1 MKNVIKPDLKYTL
14 KQISIAQMDVDD
26 LNFNIL
32 SNHLVPFSMRTFDAS
47 FNNLVTGQGKFGVT
61 DFSFL
66 RFFDSSFQAGYAGI
80 WSVIDPPSW
89 IISNRTANFLS
100 AVEVNKETD
109 PVLGISLDDVFGT
122 PTPQEVIELAPRSKA
137 STLTQDKI
145 TVHDGINTKL
155 KPTDPIVLARKE
167 TSTEADD
174 DDDDDDDDND
184 NDNDDVGGDGAF
196 PLTASDVANLKN
208 LVNGLAGGE
217 DNDALGIRDLE
228 GTGNNRVHLD
238 YGSADQPFIRL
249 TDAHYGAWNET
260 TQNRDINPL
269 FSGLDPRAISDA
281 LGAQEANLS
290 GNAAGVNSLFTAF
303 GQYFDHGLDFLGKG
317 GNGTI
322 QIGTPGS
329 VPNPADLTRGT
340 VDSIDA
346 NGIPQHLN
354 KTSPFADQNQTYGSN
369 ELVGQFLREGD
380 GLGGFTGKL
389 LEGGVDPSNPNFKL
403 LPTLSEL
410 ILHHW
415 NNNTLFTDSS
425 LPGDHRVAFREYFAG
440 LVDSNGVI
448 NQAMLPAM
456 TSNFMGSGFALL
468 LDTNPFINLLDHYV
482 AGDGRANENIA
493 LTAIHNI
500 WERNHNFHVNALLE
514 AGFNGTAEELF
525 QAAKII
531 NEAEYQRVIY
541 TDFADKLL
549 GGMRGE
555 GDHGFAEYNP
565 EVDARV
571 SHEFAVAAYRFG
583 HSLIGQTLTVLDA
596 EGNATQV
603 PLFDAFL
610 NPTNDTS
617 AFNFPKS
624 QLPYS
629 PQPGY
634 EQLGAAGIIAGGV
647 VQPAE
652 EVDVNIVDAVRND
665 LVRMSADVF
674 AFDVAREWD
683 VGLGS
688 MNQIRADLM
697 ASLDPY
703 VKEAVSFA
711 GDLTPYGS
719 WEDFQARNNLSDT
732 VIAQF
737 KKAYPDLV
745 LEDSQIADFLAANPG
760 YKLVNGNTVKGI
772 DRVDLFVGGLAEK
785 HINGGVVGQTFWVI
799 IHEQLD
805 RIQEGDR
812 LYYLDRVEHLDLYE
826 VIEEQGFAGIVA
838 RNTGLTNL
846 PENIFGTSQLDKPP
860 VIAHNNVVLNG
871 GNGIDILNGGLGN
884 DVLNGGGGNDTLNGG
899 AGNDIL
905 NGGLGADV
913 MVGGLGNDIYVVD
926 NNGDVVTEG
935 LNGGTDTVQ
944 TTLHNYTLTNN
955 VENLVF
961 TGTGAFTGRGNAIA
975 NTITGGSG
983 NDFLYGMGGNDTL
996 NGGAGNDVLDG
1007 GEGAD
1012 NLQGGTGNDKMTG
1025 GEGNDRLDGGEGA
1038 DLMVGGLGNDTYIV
1052 DNNGDVVT
1060 EGLNGGIDAVQ
1071 TALHNYTLTNNV
1083 ETLVFT
1089 GTGAFTGRGNAI
1101 ANTITGGSG
1110 NDFLY
1115 GMGGN
1120 DTLYGGAGND
1130 ALDGGDGAD
1139 NLQGGAGNDK
1149 LTGGAGNDR
1158 LEGGQG
1164 DDIMTGG
1171 AGNDTFVFSAGFGRD
1186 RITSGFDSNPSG
1198 GQDYLDVSLFGI
1210 GVANFASSVKIAG
1223 GTGNSTVI
1231 TIGDPVNA
1239 NVITLENVNSK
1250 SVNIDDFILIG

>member
-1 MKNVIKPDLKYTL
+1 MNDVKKPDLKYIL
-14 KQISIAQMDVDD
+14 KQIPATQTDD
-26 LNFNIL
+26 DGGNLNML
-32 SNHLVPFSMRTFDAS
+32 SNRLMPFGIPAFDVS
-47 FNNLVTGQGKFGVT
+47 FSYLVTGQVKFATV
-61 DFSFL
+61 DLSFL
-66 RFFDSSFQAGYAGI
+66 RVFDSSFQGGFAGSK
-80 WSVIDPPSW
+80 SVIDPPSGT
-89 IISNRTANFLS
+89 SNNKTASILP
-100 AVEVNKETD
+100 AADVNN
-109 PVLGISLDDVFGT
+109 V
-122 PTPQEVIELAPRSKA
+122 
-137 STLTQDKI
+137 
-145 TVHDGINTKL
+145 
-155 KPTDPIVLARKE
+155 TDPILLASKKA
-167 TSTEADD
+167 SSDD
-174 DDDDDDDDND
+174 DDKDNDDD
-184 NDNDDVGGDGAF
+184 DDVGGDGAF
-196 PLTASDVANLKN
+196 PLNASDIANLKN
-208 LVNGLAGGE
+208 LVNGLEGGE

-228 GTGNNRVHLD
+228 GTGNNRAHLD

-249 TDAHYGAWNET
+249 TEAHYGAYNEMT
-260 TQNRDINPL
+260 HNRDINPL
-269 FSGLDPRAISDA
+269 FSGLDPRAISNI

-322 QIGTPGS
+322 QIGAPGS
-329 VPNPADLTRGT
+329 FPNPADLTRGT

-380 GLGGFTGKL
+380 GLGGFSGKL
-389 LEGGVDPSNPNFKL
+389 LEGGVDPSNPDFTL
-403 LPTLSEL
+403 LPTLREL

-415 NNNTLFTDSS
+415 NNNTQFTDHS
-425 LPGDHRVAFREYFAG
+425 LPGDHSVTFQEYFAG

-500 WERNHNFHVNALLE
+500 WERNHNFHVNGLLD
-514 AGFNGTAEELF
+514 AGFEGTAEELF

-549 GGMRGE
+549 GGMRGT
-555 GDHGFAEYNP
+555 GDHGFAGYNP

-571 SHEFAVAAYRFG
+571 SHEFATAAYRFG

-596 EGNATQV
+596 QGNATQV

-617 AFNFPKS
+617 AFTFPKA

-647 VQPAE
+647 VQQAE

-697 ASLDPY
+697 ASQDPY

-711 GDLTPYGS
+711 GSLTPYSS

-732 VIAQF
+732 IIGQF
-737 KKAYPDLV
+737 RQAYPDLV
-745 LEDSQIADFLAANPG
+745 LEETQIAGFLAANPG
-760 YKLVNGNTVKGI
+760 YKFVNGNTVKGI

-785 HINGGVVGQTFWVI
+785 HINGGVVGQTFWAI

-826 VIEEQGFAGIVA
+826 AIEEQGFAGIVA

-846 PENIFGTSQLDKPP
+846 PENIFGTSQLDNPP
-860 VIAHNNVVLNG
+860 VVVGHNLVLNG
-871 GNGIDILNGGLGN
+871 GNGIDVLNGGLGD

-905 NGGLGADV
+905 NGGAGADV
-913 MVGGLGNDIYVVD
+913 M
-926 NNGDVVTEG
+926 
-935 LNGGTDTVQ
+935 
-944 TTLHNYTLTNN
+944 
-955 VENLVF
+955 
-961 TGTGAFTGRGNAIA
+961 
-975 NTITGGSG
+975 
-983 NDFLYGMGGNDTL
+983 
-996 NGGAGNDVLDG
+996 
-1007 GEGAD
+1007 
-1012 NLQGGTGNDKMTG
+1012 K
-1025 GEGNDRLDGGEGA
+1025 
-1038 DLMVGGLGNDTYIV
+1038 GGLGNDTYIV
-1052 DNNGDVVT
+1052 DKNGDIVT
-1060 EGLNGGIDAVQ
+1060 EDRNSGTDVVQ
-1071 TALHNYTLTNNV
+1071 TTLQNYTLTNNV
-1083 ETLVFT
+1083 ETLVFS
-1089 GTGAFTGRGNAI
+1089 GTGAFTGRGNAL
-1101 ANTITGGSG
+1101 ANTLTGGSG
-1110 NDFLY
+1110 NDVLY
-1115 GMGGN
+1115 GMDGN
-1120 DTLYGGAGND
+1120 DTLNGGAGND
-1130 ALDGGDGAD
+1130 TLEGGDGAD
-1139 NLQGGAGNDK
+1139 ILKGGAGNDN

-1164 DDIMTGG
+1164 ADIMTGG
-1171 AGNDTFVFSAGFGRD
+1171 AGDDTFVFSKGFGRD

-1198 GQDYLDVSLFGI
+1198 GQDHLDLSLLGI
-1210 GVANFASSVKIAG
+1210 GVVNFASSVTIAG
-1223 GTGNSTVI
+1223 GAGNSTVI
-1231 TIGDPVNA
+1231 TLGNPIDG
-1239 NVITLENVNSK
+1239 NVITLENVNVK
-1250 SVNIDDFILIG
+1250 SVDVNDFILIG

>member
-1 MKNVIKPDLKYTL
+1 MKK
-14 KQISIAQMDVDD
+14 A
-26 LNFNIL
+26 
-32 SNHLVPFSMRTFDAS
+32 A
-47 FNNLVTGQGKFGVT
+47 
-61 DFSFL
+61 
-66 RFFDSSFQAGYAGI
+66 
-80 WSVIDPPSW
+80 
-89 IISNRTANFLS
+89 
-100 AVEVNKETD
+100 D
-109 PVLGISLDDVFGT
+109 PVI
-122 PTPQEVIELAPRSKA
+122 LASQK
-137 STLTQDKI
+137 S
-145 TVHDGINTKL
+145 
-155 KPTDPIVLARKE
+155 
-167 TSTEADD
+167 SADD
-174 DDDDDDDDND
+174 DDAGGGGE
-184 NDNDDVGGDGAF
+184 DDVAGDGAF
-196 PLTASDVANLKN
+196 PLTASDVASLKE
-208 LVNGLAGGE
+208 LVNGREGGE

-228 GTGNNRVHLD
+228 GTGNNRTHLD

-249 TDAHYGAWNET
+249 TDAHYGAYNET
-260 TQNRDINPL
+260 THNRDINPL
-269 FSGLDPRAISDA
+269 FAGLDPRAISDA
-281 LGAQEANLS
+281 LGTQEAELS
-290 GNAAGVNSLFTAF
+290 GNAANVNSLFTAF
-303 GQYFDHGLDFLGKG
+303 GQYFDHGLDFLAKG

-322 QIGTPGS
+322 QIGAPGS

-389 LEGGVDPSNPNFKL
+389 LEGGLDPSNPNFKL
-403 LPTLSEL
+403 LPTLREL

-415 NNNTLFTDSS
+415 NNNTLFSDIS
-425 LPGDHRVAFREYFAG
+425 LPGDHNATFREYYAG
-440 LVDSNGVI
+440 LVDSNGAI
-448 NQAMLPAM
+448 NQSMLPAM
-456 TSNFMGSGFALL
+456 TANFMGSGFALL

-493 LTAIHNI
+493 LTAVHNI
-500 WERNHNFHVNALLE
+500 WARNHNFHVNGLLE
-514 AGFNGTAEELF
+514 AGFVGTAEELF

-555 GDHGFAEYNP
+555 GDHGFVEYNP
-565 EVDARV
+565 ETDARV

-596 EGNATQV
+596 QGNATEV

-617 AFNFPKS
+617 AFKFPAS

-629 PQPGY
+629 PKPGY

-647 VQPAE
+647 VQAAE

-688 MNQIRADLM
+688 MNQIRADLL
-697 ASLDPY
+697 ASRDPY

-711 GDLTPYGS
+711 GDLTPYSS

-737 KKAYPDLV
+737 KQAYPDLV
-745 LEDSQIADFLAANPG
+745 LEDSQIAGFLAANPG
-760 YKLVNGNTVKGI
+760 YQFVNGNTVKGI

-812 LYYLDRVEHLDLYE
+812 LYYIDRVEHLDFYDVL
-826 VIEEQGFAGIVA
+826 EEQGFAAIVA

-846 PENIFGTSQLDKPP
+846 PEDIFGTSQLGKPP
-860 VIAHNNVVLNG
+860 VVANNNLVLNG
-871 GNGIDILNGGLGN
+871 GNGNDILNGGIGH

-899 AGNDIL
+899 AGNDSL
-905 NGGLGADV
+905 N
-913 MVGGLGNDIYVVD
+913 
-926 NNGDVVTEG
+926 
-935 LNGGTDTVQ
+935 
-944 TTLHNYTLTNN
+944 
-955 VENLVF
+955 
-961 TGTGAFTGRGNAIA
+961 
-975 NTITGGSG
+975 GGSG
-983 NDFLYGMGGNDTL
+983 NDT
-996 NGGAGNDVLDG
+996 LDG
-1007 GEGAD
+1007 GDGAD
-1012 NLQGGTGNDKMTG
+1012 ILQGGTGNDKLTG
-1025 GEGNDRLDGGEGA
+1025 GAGNDRLEGGAGA
-1038 DLMVGGLGNDTYIV
+1038 DTMAGGIGDDIYLV
-1052 DNNGDVVT
+1052 DNTKDIVKEDLNSGTNDVVQT
-1060 EGLNGGIDAVQ
+1060 TLN
-1071 TALHNYTLTNNV
+1071 NYTLTTSV

-1089 GTGAFTGRGNAI
+1089 GTGAFTGKGNAT
-1101 ANTITGGSG
+1101 ANTIIGGSG
-1110 NDFLY
+1110 NDSLY

-1120 DTLYGGAGND
+1120 DQLNGGAGND

-1164 DDIMTGG
+1164 DDTLNGG

-1198 GQDYLDVSLFGI
+1198 GQDYLDLSALGI
-1210 GVANFASSVKIAG
+1210 SAANFASSVSIAG
-1223 GTGNSTVI
+1223 GAGNSTLI
-1231 TIGDPVNA
+1231 TLGNPANG
-1239 NVITLENVNSK
+1239 NVITLENVKANT
-1250 SVNIDDFILIG
+1250 VDMHDFVLIG

>member
-1 MKNVIKPDLKYTL
+1 MADLLKSDLKYVLLQTSL
-14 KQISIAQMDVDD
+14 AKAYVDGF
-26 LNFNIL
+26 NFNIL
-32 SNHLVPFSMRTFDAS
+32 SHRLAPFGTHTFDGN
-47 FNNLVTGQGKFGVT
+47 FNNLVTGQGKFGAT
-61 DFSFL
+61 DHSYL
-66 RFFDSSFQAGYAGI
+66 RMFDPEFQAGYAGM
-80 WSVIDPPSW
+80 WSYIDPPSR
-89 IISNRTANFLS
+89 IISNQTATVLS
-100 AVEVNKETD
+100 AVEVNKGTD
-109 PVLGISLDDVFGT
+109 PVISTGLDAVSGT
-122 PTPQEVIELAPRSKA
+122 PSLQQGIELASSSRL
-137 STLTQDKI
+137 STLAQD
-145 TVHDGINTKL
+145 TSPVPDSMQTL
-155 KPTDPIVLARKE
+155 RTPTEPIILASKR
-167 TSTEADD
+167 TSADD
-174 DDDDDDDDND
+174 D
-184 NDNDDVGGDGAF
+184 DDVGGDGAF
-196 PLTASDVANLKN
+196 SLTASDVANLKN
-208 LVNGLAGGE
+208 LVNGREGGE

-249 TDAHYGAWNET
+249 TEAHYGAWNET

-269 FSGLDPRAISDA
+269 FSGLDPRAISNI

-322 QIGTPGS
+322 QIGAPGS

-369 ELVGQFLREGD
+369 ELVGLFLREGD
-380 GLGGFTGKL
+380 GHGGFTGML
-389 LEGGVDPSNPNFKL
+389 LAGGVDPSNPNFKL

-415 NNNTLFTDSS
+415 NNNTLFTDNS
-425 LPGDHRVAFREYFAG
+425 LPGDHSVTFREYFAG

-448 NQAMLPAM
+448 NQSMLPAM
-456 TSNFMGSGFALL
+456 TSNFMGSGFPLL

-493 LTAIHNI
+493 LTAVHTI
-500 WERNHNFHVNALLE
+500 WARNHNFHVNGLLE

-555 GDHGFAEYNP
+555 GEHGFVDYNP
-565 EVDARV
+565 EADARV
-571 SHEFAVAAYRFG
+571 SHEFATAAYRFG

-617 AFNFPKS
+617 AFIFPKG

-634 EQLGAAGIIAGGV
+634 EQLGVTGIIAGGV
-647 VQPAE
+647 VQSAE

-665 LVRMSADVF
+665 LIRISADVF
-674 AFDVAREWD
+674 AFDVARVWD

-697 ASLDPY
+697 ASRDPY
-703 VKEAVSFA
+703 VREAVSFA
-711 GDLTPYGS
+711 GDLTPYSS
-719 WEDFQARNNLSDT
+719 WEDFQARNNLSNT

-737 KKAYPDLV
+737 KQAYPDLV
-745 LEDSQIADFLAANPG
+745 LQGDAQIASFLAANPG
-760 YKLVNGNTVKGI
+760 YQLVNGNTVKGI

-812 LYYLDRVEHLDLYE
+812 LYYIDRVEHLDLYDI
-826 VIEEQGFAGIVA
+826 IEEQGFAGIVA

-846 PENIFGTSQLDKPP
+846 PENIFGTSQLDNPP
-860 VIAHNNVVLNG
+860 VIVNSNLVLNG
-871 GNGIDILNGGLGN
+871 GNGVDVLNGGLGN
-884 DVLNGGGGNDTLNGG
+884 DILNGAGGNDTLNGG
-899 AGNDIL
+899 AGND
-905 NGGLGADV
+905 
-913 MVGGLGNDIYVVD
+913 
-926 NNGDVVTEG
+926 T
-935 LNGGTDTVQ
+935 LNGGT
-944 TTLHNYTLTNN
+944 
-955 VENLVF
+955 
-961 TGTGAFTGRGNAIA
+961 
-975 NTITGGSG
+975 
-983 NDFLYGMGGNDTL
+983 
-996 NGGAGNDVLDG
+996 
-1007 GEGAD
+1007 GAD
-1012 NLQGGTGNDKMTG
+1012 V
-1025 GEGNDRLDGGEGA
+1025 
-1038 DLMVGGLGNDTYIV
+1038 MVGGLGNDTYIV
-1052 DNNGDVVT
+1052 DSAGDVVT
-1060 EGLNGGIDAVQ
+1060 ESLNGGTDIVQ
-1071 TALHNYTLTNNV
+1071 TTLHNYTLANNV

-1115 GMGGN
+1115 GMAGDDQLNGGAGNDFLDGGDGADNLQGGAGNDNMSGGAGNDRLEGGLGADSMTGGSGDDVYLVDNAADSVKESANGGTDVVQTTLLKYTLANNVETLVFTGTGNFTGRGNAIANTITSGSGNDSLYGMGGN
-1120 DTLYGGAGND
+1120 DQLNGGAGND

-1139 NLQGGAGNDK
+1139 NLQGGAGNDN

-1164 DDIMTGG
+1164 NDTLTGG
-1171 AGNDTFVFSAGFGRD
+1171 SGNDTFVFSAGFGRD

-1198 GQDYLDVSLFGI
+1198 GQDYLDLSLLGI
-1210 GVANFASSVKIAG
+1210 SAANFASNVTIAG
-1223 GTGNSTVI
+1223 GSGNSTVI
-1231 TIGDPVNA
+1231 TIGNPVNG
-1239 NVITLENVNSK
+1239 NVITLENMNAN
-1250 SVNIDDFILIG
+1250 NITMSDFTLIA

>member
-1 MKNVIKPDLKYTL
+1 MNSNQTA
-14 KQISIAQMDVDD
+14 S
-26 LNFNIL
+26 IL
-32 SNHLVPFSMRTFDAS
+32 S
-47 FNNLVTGQGKFGVT
+47 K
-61 DFSFL
+61 
-66 RFFDSSFQAGYAGI
+66 
-80 WSVIDPPSW
+80 
-89 IISNRTANFLS
+89 
-100 AVEVNKETD
+100 VEVNKAPE
-109 PVLGISLDDVFGT
+109 PI
-122 PTPQEVIELAPRSKA
+122 ILASK
-137 STLTQDKI
+137 K
-145 TVHDGINTKL
+145 
-155 KPTDPIVLARKE
+155 
-167 TSTEADD
+167 TSADD
-174 DDDDDDDDND
+174 DDDDVGGGE
-184 NDNDDVGGDGAF
+184 DDVGGDGAF
-196 PLTASDVANLKN
+196 SLTASDVANLKN
-208 LVNGLAGGE
+208 LVNGREGGE

-228 GTGNNRVHLD
+228 GTGNNRAHLD

-249 TDAHYGAWNET
+249 TDAHYGAYNET
-260 TQNRDINPL
+260 THNRDINPL

-281 LGAQEANLS
+281 LGTQEAELS

-322 QIGTPGS
+322 QIGAPGS
-329 VPNPADLTRGT
+329 APNPADLTRGT

-389 LEGGVDPSNPNFKL
+389 LEGGLDPSNPNFKL
-403 LPTLSEL
+403 LPTLREL

-415 NNNTLFTDSS
+415 NNNTLFTDNS
-425 LPGDHRVAFREYFAG
+425 LPGDHNVTFREYYAG
-440 LVDSNGVI
+440 LVDNNGVI
-448 NQAMLPAM
+448 NQSMLPAM
-456 TSNFMGSGFALL
+456 TANYMGSGFALL

-500 WERNHNFHVNALLE
+500 WERNHNFHVNALLD
-514 AGFNGTAEELF
+514 AGFVGTAEELF

-555 GDHGFAEYNP
+555 GNHGFVEYNP
-565 EVDARV
+565 ETDARV

-596 EGNATQV
+596 QGNATQV

-617 AFNFPKS
+617 AFNFPKA

-647 VQPAE
+647 VQAAE

-697 ASLDPY
+697 ASRDPY

-711 GDLTPYGS
+711 GDLTPYSS
-719 WEDFQARNNLSDT
+719 WEDFQARNNISDT

-737 KKAYPDLV
+737 KQAYPDLV
-745 LEDSQIADFLAANPG
+745 LENSQIADFLAANPG
-760 YKLVNGNTVKGI
+760 YQFVNGNTVKGI

-812 LYYLDRVEHLDLYE
+812 LYYIDRVEHLDFYDVL
-826 VIEEQGFAGIVA
+826 EEQGFAAIVA

-860 VIAHNNVVLNG
+860 VIANNNLVLNG
-871 GNGIDILNGGLGN
+871 GNGNDILNGGLGH

-899 AGNDIL
+899 AGNDSL
-905 NGGLGADV
+905 NGGIGADA
-913 MVGGLGNDIYVVD
+913 MAGGLGNDTYAVD
-926 NNGDVVTEG
+926 NKGDLVTEM
-935 LNGGTDTVQ
+935 LNGGTDVVQ
-944 TTLHNYTLTNN
+944 TTLNTYTLTSN

-961 TGTGAFTGRGNAIA
+961 TGTGAFTGKGNALA

-983 NDFLYGMGGNDTL
+983 NDALDGGDGADIL
-996 NGGAGNDVLDG
+996 QGGAGNDKL
-1007 GEGAD
+1007 
-1012 NLQGGTGNDKMTG
+1012 TG
-1025 GEGNDRLDGGEGA
+1025 GAGNDRLEGGAGA
-1038 DLMVGGLGNDTYIV
+1038 DTLTGGSGDDIYLV
-1052 DNNGDVVT
+1052 DNTKDIVKEDLNSGTNDVV
-1060 EGLNGGIDAVQ
+1060 Q
-1071 TALHNYTLTNNV
+1071 TTLQSYTLTNNV

-1110 NDFLY
+1110 NDALY

-1120 DTLYGGAGND
+1120 DQLNGGAGND

-1139 NLQGGAGNDK
+1139 TLQGGAGNDK

-1164 DDIMTGG
+1164 DDILNGG

-1186 RITSGFDSNPSG
+1186 RITGGFDSNPSG
-1198 GQDYLDVSLFGI
+1198 GQDYLDLSALGI
-1210 GVANFASSVKIAG
+1210 SVANFASSVTIAG
-1223 GTGNSTVI
+1223 GAGNSTLI
-1231 TIGDPVNA
+1231 TLGNPANG
-1239 NVITLENVNSK
+1239 NVITLENVKANS
-1250 SVNIDDFILIG
+1250 IDMHDFVLIA

>member
-1 MKNVIKPDLKYTL
+1 MNMNNVKKHDLKYLLQQNAIT
-14 KQISIAQMDVDD
+14 QAYVDGA
-26 LNFNIL
+26 NANIL
-32 SNHLVPFSMRTFDAS
+32 RQVPFTISPPDVGFSHPATRQDKSAT
-47 FNNLVTGQGKFGVT
+47 T
-61 DFSFL
+61 DH
-66 RFFDSSFQAGYAGI
+66 SFQRLFNPTYKTEYVGTG
-80 WSVIDPPSW
+80 SVIDPPSGMN
-89 IISNRTANFLS
+89 SNQTASILS
-100 AVEVNKETD
+100 KVEVNKAPE
-109 PVLGISLDDVFGT
+109 PI
-122 PTPQEVIELAPRSKA
+122 ILASK
-137 STLTQDKI
+137 K
-145 TVHDGINTKL
+145 
-155 KPTDPIVLARKE
+155 
-167 TSTEADD
+167 TSADD
-174 DDDDDDDDND
+174 DDDDVGGGE
-184 NDNDDVGGDGAF
+184 DDVGGDGAF
-196 PLTASDVANLKN
+196 SLTASDVANLKN
-208 LVNGLAGGE
+208 LVNGREGGE

-228 GTGNNRVHLD
+228 GTGNNRAHLD

-249 TDAHYGAWNET
+249 TDAHYGAYNET
-260 TQNRDINPL
+260 THNRDINPL

-281 LGAQEANLS
+281 LGTQEAELS

-322 QIGTPGS
+322 QIGAPGS
-329 VPNPADLTRGT
+329 APNPADLTRGT

-389 LEGGVDPSNPNFKL
+389 LEGGLDPSNPNFKL
-403 LPTLSEL
+403 LPTLREL

-415 NNNTLFTDSS
+415 NNNTLFTDNS
-425 LPGDHRVAFREYFAG
+425 LPGDHNVTFREYYAG

-448 NQAMLPAM
+448 NQSMLPAM
-456 TSNFMGSGFALL
+456 TSNYMGSGFALL

-493 LTAIHNI
+493 LTAVHNI
-500 WERNHNFHVNALLE
+500 WARNHNFHVNGLID
-514 AGFNGTAEELF
+514 AGFVGTAEELF

-555 GDHGFAEYNP
+555 GDHGFAGYNP
-565 EVDARV
+565 ETDARV

-596 EGNATQV
+596 QGNATEV

-617 AFNFPKS
+617 AFNFPKA

-647 VQPAE
+647 VQAAE

-697 ASLDPY
+697 ASRDPY

-711 GDLTPYGS
+711 GDLTPYSS

-737 KKAYPDLV
+737 KQAYPDLV
-745 LEDSQIADFLAANPG
+745 LEDSQIAGFLAANPG
-760 YKLVNGNTVKGI
+760 YQFVNGNTVKGI

-812 LYYLDRVEHLDLYE
+812 LYYIDRVEHLDFYDVL
-826 VIEEQGFAGIVA
+826 EEQGFAAIVA

-860 VIAHNNVVLNG
+860 VVANNNLVLNG
-871 GNGIDILNGGLGN
+871 GNGNDILNGGLGH

-899 AGNDIL
+899 AGNDSL
-905 NGGLGADV
+905 NGGIGADA
-913 MVGGLGNDIYVVD
+913 MAGGLGNDTYTVD
-926 NNGDVVTEG
+926 NKGDLVTEM
-935 LNGGTDTVQ
+935 LNGGTDVVQ
-944 TTLHNYTLTNN
+944 TTLNTYTLTSN

-961 TGTGAFTGRGNAIA
+961 TGTGAFTAKGNALA

-983 NDFLYGMGGNDTL
+983 NDALDGGDGADIL
-996 NGGAGNDVLDG
+996 QGGAGNDKL
-1007 GEGAD
+1007 
-1012 NLQGGTGNDKMTG
+1012 TG
-1025 GEGNDRLDGGEGA
+1025 GAGNDRLEGGAGA
-1038 DLMVGGLGNDTYIV
+1038 DTLTGGSGDDIYLV
-1052 DNNGDVVT
+1052 DNTKDIVKEDLNSGTNDVV
-1060 EGLNGGIDAVQ
+1060 Q
-1071 TALHNYTLTNNV
+1071 TTLQSYTLTNNV

-1110 NDFLY
+1110 NDALY

-1120 DTLYGGAGND
+1120 DQLNGGAGND

-1139 NLQGGAGNDK
+1139 TLQGGAGNDK

-1164 DDIMTGG
+1164 DDILNGG

-1186 RITSGFDSNPSG
+1186 RITGGFDSNPSG
-1198 GQDYLDVSLFGI
+1198 GQDYLDLSALGI
-1210 GVANFASSVKIAG
+1210 SVANFASSVTIAG
-1223 GTGNSTVI
+1223 GAGNSTLI
-1231 TIGDPVNA
+1231 TLGNPANG
-1239 NVITLENVNSK
+1239 NVITLENVKANS
-1250 SVNIDDFILIG
+1250 IDMHDFVLIA

>member
-1 MKNVIKPDLKYTL
+1 MADLRKSDLKFSL
-14 KQISIAQMDVDD
+14 LHASVAQAYVDGV
-26 LNFNIL
+26 NFNIL
-32 SNHLVPFSMRTFDAS
+32 SNRLAPFGMRTFDDS
-47 FNNLVTGQGKFGVT
+47 FNHLVTGQGKFGAT
-61 DFSFL
+61 DH
-66 RFFDSSFQAGYAGI
+66 SFQRLFDPSFKAEYAGMG
-80 WSVIDPPSW
+80 SVIDAPSW
-89 IISNRTANFLS
+89 IIRNQTANILS
-100 AVEVNKETD
+100 KVEVNKGTD
-109 PVLGISLDDVFGT
+109 PVIGTGLNSVSGT
-122 PTPQEVIELAPRSKA
+122 PPPQAAIELASRSGPSTLPQQKSTVPDGPNPLLNPGDPILLA
-137 STLTQDKI
+137 STKTL
-145 TVHDGINTKL
+145 
-155 KPTDPIVLARKE
+155 
-167 TSTEADD
+167 ADD
-174 DDDDDDDDND
+174 D
-184 NDNDDVGGDGAF
+184 DDVGGDGAF

-208 LVNGLAGGE
+208 LVNGLEGGE

-249 TDAHYGAWNET
+249 TDAHYGAYNET
-260 TQNRDINPL
+260 THNRDINPL

-281 LGAQEANLS
+281 LGTQEANLS

-389 LEGGVDPSNPNFKL
+389 LEGGLDPSNPNFKL
-403 LPTLSEL
+403 LPTLREL

-415 NNNTLFTDSS
+415 NNNTLFTDGS
-425 LPGDHRVAFREYFAG
+425 LPGDHNMTFQEYYAG

-448 NQAMLPAM
+448 NSSMLPAM

-493 LTAIHNI
+493 LTAVHNI
-500 WERNHNFHVNALLE
+500 WARNHNFHVNGLLD
-514 AGFNGTAEELF
+514 AGFVGTAEELF

-549 GGMRGE
+549 GGMRGD
-555 GDHGFAEYNP
+555 GNHGFVEYNP
-565 EVDARV
+565 DVDARV

-583 HSLIGQTLTVLDA
+583 HSMIGQTLTVLDA
-596 EGNATQV
+596 QGNATQV

-617 AFNFPKS
+617 AFNFPKA

-647 VQPAE
+647 VQAAE
-652 EVDVNIVDAVRND
+652 EVDVNLVDAVRND

-688 MNQIRADLM
+688 MNQIRADLL
-697 ASLDPY
+697 ASRDPY

-711 GDLTPYGS
+711 GDLTPYSS

-737 KKAYPDLV
+737 KQAYPDLV
-745 LEDSQIADFLAANPG
+745 LENSQIADFLAANPG
-760 YKLVNGNTVKGI
+760 YQFVNGNTVKGI

-812 LYYLDRVEHLDLYE
+812 LYYIDRVEHLDFYDVL
-826 VIEEQGFAGIVA
+826 EEQGFAAIVA

-846 PENIFGTSQLDKPP
+846 PENIFGTSQLDNPP
-860 VIAHNNVVLNG
+860 VVVNNNLVLNG
-871 GNGIDILNGGLGN
+871 GNGNDILNGGIGH

-899 AGNDIL
+899 AGNDSL
-905 NGGLGADV
+905 N
-913 MVGGLGNDIYVVD
+913 
-926 NNGDVVTEG
+926 
-935 LNGGTDTVQ
+935 
-944 TTLHNYTLTNN
+944 
-955 VENLVF
+955 
-961 TGTGAFTGRGNAIA
+961 
-975 NTITGGSG
+975 GGSG
-983 NDFLYGMGGNDTL
+983 ND
-996 NGGAGNDVLDG
+996 
-1007 GEGAD
+1007 
-1012 NLQGGTGNDKMTG
+1012 
-1025 GEGNDRLDGGEGA
+1025 
-1038 DLMVGGLGNDTYIV
+1038 
-1052 DNNGDVVT
+1052 
-1060 EGLNGGIDAVQ
+1060 
-1071 TALHNYTLTNNV
+1071 
-1083 ETLVFT
+1083 
-1089 GTGAFTGRGNAI
+1089 
-1101 ANTITGGSG
+1101 S
-1110 NDFLY
+1110 
-1115 GMGGN
+1115 
-1120 DTLYGGAGND
+1120 
-1130 ALDGGDGAD
+1130 LDGGDGAD

-1164 DDIMTGG
+1164 ADTMTGG
-1171 AGNDTFVFSAGFGRD
+1171 SGNDVYLVDNAKDIVKEDLNSGTDVVQTTLQNYTLTNNVETLVFTGTGTFTGRGNAIANTITGGSGNDALYGMGGNDQLNGGAGNDALDGGDGADTLQGGAGNDKLTGGAGNDRLEGGQGDDILTGGTGNDTFVFSAGFGRD
-1186 RITSGFDSNPSG
+1186 RITNGFDSNPSG
-1198 GQDYLDVSLFGI
+1198 GQDYLDLSSLGI
-1210 GVANFASSVKIAG
+1210 SVANFASSVTIAG
-1223 GTGNSTVI
+1223 GAGNSTLI
-1231 TIGDPVNA
+1231 TLGNPANS
-1239 NVITLENVNSK
+1239 NVITLENVKANS
-1250 SVNIDDFILIG
+1250 IDMNDFVLIG

>member
-1 MKNVIKPDLKYTL
+1 MNNVKKHDLKYLLQQNAIT
-14 KQISIAQMDVDD
+14 QAYFDGA
-26 LNFNIL
+26 NANIL
-32 SNHLVPFSMRTFDAS
+32 RQVPISTSPPDVGFS
-47 FNNLVTGQGKFGVT
+47 NLVTRQDKPDTT
-61 DFSFL
+61 DH
-66 RFFDSSFQAGYAGI
+66 SFQRLFAPSYKAEYTGTA
-80 WSVIDPPSW
+80 SPPSK
-89 IISNRTANFLS
+89 IIPDQTATLLS
-100 AVEVNKETD
+100 TVEVKKAAD
-109 PVLGISLDDVFGT
+109 PVI
-122 PTPQEVIELAPRSKA
+122 LASQK
-137 STLTQDKI
+137 SS
-145 TVHDGINTKL
+145 G
-155 KPTDPIVLARKE
+155 
-167 TSTEADD
+167 DD
-174 DDDDDDDDND
+174 DDAGGGGE
-184 NDNDDVGGDGAF
+184 DDVAGDGAF
-196 PLTASDVANLKN
+196 PLTASDVASLKE
-208 LVNGLAGGE
+208 LVNGREGGE

-228 GTGNNRVHLD
+228 GTGNNRTHLD

-249 TDAHYGAWNET
+249 TDAHYGAYNET
-260 TQNRDINPL
+260 THNRDINPL
-269 FSGLDPRAISDA
+269 FAGLDPRAISDA
-281 LGAQEANLS
+281 LGTQEAELS
-290 GNAAGVNSLFTAF
+290 GNAANVNSLFTAF
-303 GQYFDHGLDFLGKG
+303 GQYFDHGLDFLAKG

-322 QIGTPGS
+322 QIGAPGS

-389 LEGGVDPSNPNFKL
+389 LEGGLDPSNPNFKL
-403 LPTLSEL
+403 LPTLREL

-415 NNNTLFTDSS
+415 NNNTLFSDTS
-425 LPGDHRVAFREYFAG
+425 LAGDHNATFREYYAG
-440 LVDSNGVI
+440 LVDSNGTI
-448 NQAMLPAM
+448 NQSMLPAM
-456 TSNFMGSGFALL
+456 TANFMGSGFALL

-493 LTAIHNI
+493 LTAVHNI
-500 WERNHNFHVNALLE
+500 WARNHNFHVNGLLD
-514 AGFNGTAEELF
+514 AGFVGTAEELF

-555 GDHGFAEYNP
+555 GDHGFVEYNP
-565 EVDARV
+565 ETDARV

-596 EGNATQV
+596 QGNATEV

-617 AFNFPKS
+617 AFKFPAS

-629 PQPGY
+629 PKPGY

-647 VQPAE
+647 VQAAE

-688 MNQIRADLM
+688 MNQIRADLL
-697 ASLDPY
+697 ASRDPY

-711 GDLTPYGS
+711 GDLTPYSS

-737 KKAYPDLV
+737 KQAYPDLV
-745 LEDSQIADFLAANPG
+745 LEDSQIAGFLAANPG
-760 YKLVNGNTVKGI
+760 YQFVNGNTVKGI

-812 LYYLDRVEHLDLYE
+812 LYYIDRVEHLDFYDVL
-826 VIEEQGFAGIVA
+826 EEQGFAAIVA

-846 PENIFGTSQLDKPP
+846 PEDIFGTSQLGKPP
-860 VIAHNNVVLNG
+860 VVANNNLVLNG
-871 GNGIDILNGGLGN
+871 GNGNDILNGGIGH
-884 DVLNGGGGNDTLNGG
+884 DVLNGGAGNDTLNGG
-899 AGNDIL
+899 AGNDSL
-905 NGGLGADV
+905 N
-913 MVGGLGNDIYVVD
+913 
-926 NNGDVVTEG
+926 
-935 LNGGTDTVQ
+935 
-944 TTLHNYTLTNN
+944 
-955 VENLVF
+955 
-961 TGTGAFTGRGNAIA
+961 
-975 NTITGGSG
+975 GGSG
-983 NDFLYGMGGNDTL
+983 NDT
-996 NGGAGNDVLDG
+996 LDG
-1007 GEGAD
+1007 GDGAD
-1012 NLQGGTGNDKMTG
+1012 ILQGGTGNDKLTG
-1025 GEGNDRLDGGEGA
+1025 GAGNDRLEGGAGA
-1038 DLMVGGLGNDTYIV
+1038 DTMAGGAGDDIYLV
-1052 DNNGDVVT
+1052 DNAKDVVK
-1060 EGLNGGIDAVQ
+1060 EDLNSGTNDVVQ
-1071 TALHNYTLTNNV
+1071 TTLNNYTLTTSV

-1089 GTGAFTGRGNAI
+1089 GTGAFTGRGNAT

-1110 NDFLY
+1110 NDSLY

-1120 DTLYGGAGND
+1120 DQLNGGAGND
-1130 ALDGGDGAD
+1130 SLDGGDGAD

-1164 DDIMTGG
+1164 DDILNGG

-1186 RITSGFDSNPSG
+1186 RITGGFDSNPSG
-1198 GQDYLDVSLFGI
+1198 GQDYLDLSALGI
-1210 GVANFASSVKIAG
+1210 SAANFASSVSIAG
-1223 GTGNSTVI
+1223 GAGNSTLI
-1231 TIGDPVNA
+1231 TLGNPA
-1239 NVITLENVNSK
+1239 NGNIITLENVKANT
-1250 SVNIDDFILIG
+1250 VDMHDFVLIG

>member
-1 MKNVIKPDLKYTL
+1 MTDAKKPDLKYIL
-14 KQISIAQMDVDD
+14 KQIPVAQMDIDD
-26 LNFNIL
+26 ANVNIL
-32 SNHLVPFSMRTFDAS
+32 SNRLMPFVMRTFDGS
-47 FNNLVTGQGKFGVT
+47 FNNPITEQSKFSAT
-61 DFSFL
+61 DHSFP
-66 RFFDSSFQAGYAGI
+66 RFFESSFQAGI
-80 WSVIDPPSW
+80 ES
-89 IISNRTANFLS
+89 
-100 AVEVNKETD
+100 
-109 PVLGISLDDVFGT
+109 T
-122 PTPQEVIELAPRSKA
+122 PGARL
-137 STLTQDKI
+137 STLTQD
-145 TVHDGINTKL
+145 TSRVPDGMNTL
-155 KPTDPIVLARKE
+155 LNPTAAILLASKA
-167 TSTEADD
+167 TSADD
-174 DDDDDDDDND
+174 DD
-184 NDNDDVGGDGAF
+184 DNDDVGGDGAF

-208 LVNGLAGGE
+208 LVNGLEGGE

-228 GTGNNRVHLD
+228 GTGNNRTYLD

-249 TDAHYGAWNET
+249 TDAHYGAYNET
-260 TQNRDINPL
+260 THNRDINPL
-269 FSGLDPRAISDA
+269 FSGLDPRAISNV

-322 QIGTPGS
+322 QIGAPGS

-369 ELVGQFLREGD
+369 ELVGEFLREGN

-389 LEGGVDPSNPNFKL
+389 LEGGLDPSTPNFTL
-403 LPTLSEL
+403 LPTLREL

-415 NNNTLFTDSS
+415 NNNTQFTDSS
-425 LPGDHRVAFREYFAG
+425 LPGDHSVAFQTYFAG

-456 TSNFMGSGFALL
+456 TANFMGSGFALL

-500 WERNHNFHVNALLE
+500 WERNHNFHVNALLD
-514 AGFNGTAEELF
+514 AGFDGTAEELF

-555 GDHGFAEYNP
+555 GDHGFAGYNP
-565 EVDARV
+565 QADARV
-571 SHEFAVAAYRFG
+571 SHEFATAAYRFG

-596 EGNATQV
+596 QGNATQV

-617 AFNFPKS
+617 AFTLPKG

-703 VKEAVSFA
+703 VMEAVSFA
-711 GDLTPYGS
+711 GDLTPYRS
-719 WEDFQARNNLSDT
+719 WADFQTRNDLSDT

-737 KKAYPDLV
+737 RQAYPDLV
-745 LEDSQIADFLAANPG
+745 LAGDQIADFLAANPG
-760 YKLVNGNTVKGI
+760 YTFVNGNTVKGI

-785 HINGGVVGQTFWVI
+785 HINGGVVGQTFWAI

-871 GNGIDILNGGLGN
+871 GNGIDVLNGGLGD
-884 DVLNGGGGNDTLNGG
+884 DVLNGRGGNDTLNGG
-899 AGNDIL
+899 AGND
-905 NGGLGADV
+905 
-913 MVGGLGNDIYVVD
+913 
-926 NNGDVVTEG
+926 
-935 LNGGTDTVQ
+935 
-944 TTLHNYTLTNN
+944 
-955 VENLVF
+955 
-961 TGTGAFTGRGNAIA
+961 
-975 NTITGGSG
+975 S
-983 NDFLYGMGGNDTL
+983 
-996 NGGAGNDVLDG
+996 
-1007 GEGAD
+1007 
-1012 NLQGGTGNDKMTG
+1012 
-1025 GEGNDRLDGGEGA
+1025 
-1038 DLMVGGLGNDTYIV
+1038 
-1052 DNNGDVVT
+1052 
-1060 EGLNGGIDAVQ
+1060 
-1071 TALHNYTLTNNV
+1071 
-1083 ETLVFT
+1083 
-1089 GTGAFTGRGNAI
+1089 
-1101 ANTITGGSG
+1101 
-1110 NDFLY
+1110 
-1115 GMGGN
+1115 
-1120 DTLYGGAGND
+1120 
-1130 ALDGGDGAD
+1130 LDGGDGAD
-1139 NLQGGAGNDK
+1139 NLRGGAGNDTM
-1149 LTGGAGNDR
+1149 TGGTGNDR

-1164 DDIMTGG
+1164 ADRMAGG
-1171 AGNDTFVFSAGFGRD
+1171 AGDDTFVFSKGFGRD
-1186 RITSGFDSNPSG
+1186 RITNGFDSNPTG
-1198 GQDYLDVSLFGI
+1198 GQDHLELSLFGI
-1210 GVANFASSVKIAG
+1210 GVANFTSSVKIAG
-1223 GTGNSTVI
+1223 GAGNSTVI
-1231 TIGDPVNA
+1231 TIGDAVNGD
-1239 NVITLENVNSK
+1239 VITLENVNAK
-1250 SVNIDDFILIG
+1250 SINIDDFILIG

>member
-14 KQISIAQMDVDD
+14 KQVSIAQTDVDD

-32 SNHLVPFSMRTFDAS
+32 SNRLVPFSMRTFDAS
-47 FNNLVTGQGKFGVT
+47 FNNLVTGQGKFGAT

-109 PVLGISLDDVFGT
+109 PVLSIGLDDVFGS
-122 PTPQEVIELAPRSKA
+122 PTPQEVIELAPRTKA

-155 KPTDPIVLARKE
+155 KPTDPILLARKE

-174 DDDDDDDDND
+174 DDDDDDD
-184 NDNDDVGGDGAF
+184 DDVGGDGAF

-208 LVNGLAGGE
+208 LVNGLEGGE

-322 QIGTPGS
+322 QIGAPGS

-425 LPGDHRVAFREYFAG
+425 LPGDHRVSFREYFAG

-514 AGFNGTAEELF
+514 AGFDGTAEELF

-711 GDLTPYGS
+711 GDLTPYSS

-745 LEDSQIADFLAANPG
+745 LEDTQIADFLAANPG

-871 GNGIDILNGGLGN
+871 GNDIDILNGGLGN

-913 MVGGLGNDIYVVD
+913 MVGGLGNDTYIVD

-935 LNGGTDTVQ
+935 LNGGTDAVQ

-955 VENLVF
+955 VESLVF
-961 TGTGAFTGRGNAIA
+961 TGTGAFTGRGNAIANTITGGSGNDFLYGMGGSDTLNGGAGNDVLDGGEGADNLQGGTGNDKMTGGAGNDRLEGGEGADVMVGGLGNDTYIVDNNGDVVTEGLNDGTDAVQTTLHNYTLTNNVETLVFTGTGAFTGKGNAIA

-1007 GEGAD
+1007 G
-1012 NLQGGTGNDKMTG
+1012 
-1025 GEGNDRLDGGEGA
+1025 
-1038 DLMVGGLGNDTYIV
+1038 
-1052 DNNGDVVT
+1052 
-1060 EGLNGGIDAVQ
+1060 
-1071 TALHNYTLTNNV
+1071 
-1083 ETLVFT
+1083 
-1089 GTGAFTGRGNAI
+1089 
-1101 ANTITGGSG
+1101 
-1110 NDFLY
+1110 
-1115 GMGGN
+1115 
-1120 DTLYGGAGND
+1120 
-1130 ALDGGDGAD
+1130 DGAD
-1139 NLQGGAGNDK
+1139 ILQGGAGNDK

-1171 AGNDTFVFSAGFGRD
+1171 AGNDTFVFSTGFGRD

-1210 GVANFASSVKIAG
+1210 DVTNFVSSVKIAG

-1231 TIGDPVNA
+1231 TIGDPANA

>member
-1 MKNVIKPDLKYTL
+1 MADINKHDPKFILLQT
-14 KQISIAQMDVDD
+14 SIAQAYVDGV
-26 LNFNIL
+26 NFNLL
-32 SNHLVPFSMRTFDAS
+32 SNPLLPFGIRTFDGS
-47 FNNLVTGQGKFGVT
+47 FNHLVTGQNKFGAI
-61 DFSFL
+61 DHSFL
-66 RFFDSSFQAGYAGI
+66 RVFDHAFQTGYAGI
-80 WSVIDPPSW
+80 WSVIDPPRSV
-89 IISNRTANFLS
+89 ISNQTANILP
-100 AVEVNKETD
+100 AVEVNKGPD
-109 PVLGISLDDVFGT
+109 PVISTGLDGVFGT
-122 PTPQEVIELAPRSKA
+122 PSPQEVVELASKSRP
-137 STLTQDKI
+137 STLTQDTS
-145 TVHDGINTKL
+145 TVPDGMNTMSKAA
-155 KPTDPIVLARKE
+155 DPIILASKE
-167 TSTEADD
+167 TSADD
-174 DDDDDDDDND
+174 DDDDDDDDGD
-184 NDNDDVGGDGAF
+184 DDVGGDGAF
-196 PLTASDVANLKN
+196 PLNASDVANLKN
-208 LVNGLAGGE
+208 LVNGREGGE

-238 YGSADQPFIRL
+238 YGSADQPFTRL

-260 TQNRDINPL
+260 THNRDINPL
-269 FSGLDPRAISDA
+269 FSGLDPRAISNI

-322 QIGTPGS
+322 QIGAPGT

-380 GLGGFTGKL
+380 GHGGFTGKL

-415 NNNTLFTDSS
+415 NNNTLFTDNS
-425 LPGDHRVAFREYFAG
+425 LPGDHSVTFREYFAG

-448 NQAMLPAM
+448 NKSMLPAM

-500 WERNHNFHVNALLE
+500 WERNHNFHVNGLLE
-514 AGFNGTAEELF
+514 AGFEGTAEELF

-555 GDHGFAEYNP
+555 GDHGFAGYNP

-571 SHEFAVAAYRFG
+571 SHEFATAAYRFG

-596 EGNATQV
+596 QGNATQV

-617 AFNFPKS
+617 AFILPS
-624 QLPYS
+624 GQLPYS
-629 PQPGY
+629 PKPGF
-634 EQLGAAGIIAGGV
+634 EQLGVSGIIAGGV
-647 VQPAE
+647 VQQAE

-665 LVRMSADVF
+665 LIRTSADVF

-711 GDLTPYGS
+711 GDLTPYSS
-719 WEDFQARNNLSDT
+719 WEDFQARNDLSDT
-732 VIAQF
+732 VIEQF
-737 KKAYPDLV
+737 KQAYPDLV
-745 LEDSQIADFLAANPG
+745 LEDAQIADFLAANPG
-760 YKLVNGNTVKGI
+760 YKFVNGNTVKGI

-846 PENIFGTSQLDKPP
+846 PENIFGTSQLDNPP
-860 VIAHNNVVLNG
+860 VVANRNLVLNG
-871 GNGIDILNGGLGN
+871 GNGIDVLNGGPGD
-884 DVLNGGGGNDTLNGG
+884 DVLNGGGSNDTLNGG
-899 AGNDIL
+899 AGNDTL
-905 NGGLGADV
+905 NGGTGADV
-913 MVGGLGNDIYVVD
+913 MVGGLGNDTYIVD
-926 NNGDVVTEG
+926 NTGDVVTEG
-935 LNGGTDTVQ
+935 LNGGTDVVQ
-944 TTLHNYTLTNN
+944 TTLNNYTLGNN
-955 VENLVF
+955 VETLVF
-961 TGTGAFTGRGNAIA
+961 TGTGAFTGKGNAIA

-983 NDFLYGMGGNDTL
+983 NDFLYGMGGNDQL
-996 NGGAGNDVLDG
+996 N
-1007 GEGAD
+1007 
-1012 NLQGGTGNDKMTG
+1012 
-1025 GEGNDRLDGGEGA
+1025 
-1038 DLMVGGLGNDTYIV
+1038 
-1052 DNNGDVVT
+1052 
-1060 EGLNGGIDAVQ
+1060 
-1071 TALHNYTLTNNV
+1071 
-1083 ETLVFT
+1083 
-1089 GTGAFTGRGNAI
+1089 
-1101 ANTITGGSG
+1101 
-1110 NDFLY
+1110 
-1115 GMGGN
+1115 
-1120 DTLYGGAGND
+1120 GGAGND

-1139 NLQGGAGNDK
+1139 NLQGGAGNDN
-1149 LTGGAGNDR
+1149 LIGGAGNDR

-1164 DDIMTGG
+1164 ADSMTGG
-1171 AGNDTFVFSAGFGRD
+1171 SGDDVYLVDNAMDSVKEGLNGGTDVVQTTLQNYTLANNVETLVFAGTGAFTGKGNAIANTINGGSGNDFLYGMGGNDQLNGGAGNDFLEGGEGIDNLQGGTGNDYMIGGVGNDRLEGGLGADIMAGGSGNDTFVFSAGFGRD
-1186 RITSGFDSNPSG
+1186 RITNGFDSNPGG
-1198 GQDYLDVSLFGI
+1198 GQDLLDLSLLGI
-1210 GVANFASSVKIAG
+1210 GVANFASSVTIAG
-1223 GTGNSTVI
+1223 GSGSSTVI
-1231 TIGDPVNA
+1231 TIGNPLNG

-1250 SVNIDDFILIG
+1250 SIDINDFTLIG

>member
-47 FNNLVTGQGKFGVT
+47 FNNLVTGQGKFGAT

-109 PVLGISLDDVFGT
+109 PVLSIGLDDVFGS
-122 PTPQEVIELAPRSKA
+122 PTPQEVIELAPRTKA

-155 KPTDPIVLARKE
+155 KPTDPILLARKE

-174 DDDDDDDDND
+174 DDDDD
-184 NDNDDVGGDGAF
+184 DNDDVGGDGAF

-208 LVNGLAGGE
+208 LVNGLEGGE

-322 QIGTPGS
+322 QIGAPGS

-425 LPGDHRVAFREYFAG
+425 LPGDHRVSFREYFAG

-514 AGFNGTAEELF
+514 AGFDGTAEELF

-711 GDLTPYGS
+711 GDLTPYSS

-745 LEDSQIADFLAANPG
+745 LEDTQIADFLAANPG

-871 GNGIDILNGGLGN
+871 GNDIDILNGGLGN

-913 MVGGLGNDIYVVD
+913 MVGGLGNDTYIVD

-935 LNGGTDTVQ
+935 LNGGTDAVQ

-955 VENLVF
+955 VESLVF
-961 TGTGAFTGRGNAIA
+961 TGTGAFTGRGNAIANTITGGSGNDFLYGMGGSDTLNGGAGNDVLDGGEGADNLQGGTGNDKMTGGAGNDRLEGGEGADVMVGGLGNDTYIVDNNGDVVTEGLNDGTDAVQTTLHNYTLTNNVETLVFTGTGAFTGKGNAIA

-1007 GEGAD
+1007 G
-1012 NLQGGTGNDKMTG
+1012 
-1025 GEGNDRLDGGEGA
+1025 
-1038 DLMVGGLGNDTYIV
+1038 
-1052 DNNGDVVT
+1052 
-1060 EGLNGGIDAVQ
+1060 
-1071 TALHNYTLTNNV
+1071 
-1083 ETLVFT
+1083 
-1089 GTGAFTGRGNAI
+1089 
-1101 ANTITGGSG
+1101 
-1110 NDFLY
+1110 
-1115 GMGGN
+1115 
-1120 DTLYGGAGND
+1120 
-1130 ALDGGDGAD
+1130 DGAD
-1139 NLQGGAGNDK
+1139 ILQGGAGNDK

-1171 AGNDTFVFSAGFGRD
+1171 AGNDTFVFSTGFGRD

-1210 GVANFASSVKIAG
+1210 DVTNFASSVKIAG

-1231 TIGDPVNA
+1231 TIGDPANA

>member
-1 MKNVIKPDLKYTL
+1 
-14 KQISIAQMDVDD
+14 MDVDD

-174 DDDDDDDDND
+174 DDDDDD
-184 NDNDDVGGDGAF
+184 NDDVGGDGAF

-208 LVNGLAGGE
+208 LVNGLEGGE

-322 QIGTPGS
+322 QIGAPGS

-425 LPGDHRVAFREYFAG
+425 LPGDHRVSFREYFAG

-514 AGFNGTAEELF
+514 AGFDGTAEELF

-665 LVRMSADVF
+665 LVRISADVF

-711 GDLTPYGS
+711 GDLTPYSS

-745 LEDSQIADFLAANPG
+745 LEDTQIADFLAANPG

-871 GNGIDILNGGLGN
+871 GNDIDILNGGLGN

-913 MVGGLGNDIYVVD
+913 MVGGVGNDTYIVD

-935 LNGGTDTVQ
+935 LNGGTDAVQ

-955 VENLVF
+955 VESLVF

-1025 GEGNDRLDGGEGA
+1025 GAGNDRLDGGEGA
-1038 DLMVGGLGNDTYIV
+1038 DVMVGGLGNDTYIV

-1060 EGLNGGIDAVQ
+1060 EGLNGGTDAVQ
-1071 TALHNYTLTNNV
+1071 TTLHNYTLTNNV
-1083 ETLVFT
+1083 ESLVFT

-1210 GVANFASSVKIAG
+1210 DVTNFASSVKIAG

-1231 TIGDPVNA
+1231 TIGDPANA

>member
-1 MKNVIKPDLKYTL
+1 MADINKHDPKFILLQT
-14 KQISIAQMDVDD
+14 SIAQAYVDGV
-26 LNFNIL
+26 NFNLL
-32 SNHLVPFSMRTFDAS
+32 SNPLLPFGIRTFDGN
-47 FNNLVTGQGKFGVT
+47 FNHLVTGQGKFGAI
-61 DFSFL
+61 DHSFL
-66 RFFDSSFQAGYAGI
+66 RVFDHAFQAGYAGT
-80 WSVIDPPSW
+80 WSVIDPPRSV
-89 IISNRTANFLS
+89 ISNQTANILP
-100 AVEVNKETD
+100 AVEVNKGTD
-109 PVLGISLDDVFGT
+109 PVIGTGLDGVSGT
-122 PTPQEVIELAPRSKA
+122 PSPQEVIELSSRSKP
-137 STLTQDKI
+137 STPTQDTS
-145 TVHDGINTKL
+145 TVPDGMNTL
-155 KPTDPIVLARKE
+155 SNPADPIILASKK
-167 TSTEADD
+167 TSADD
-174 DDDDDDDDND
+174 DDDDD
-184 NDNDDVGGDGAF
+184 DDVGGDGAF
-196 PLTASDVANLKN
+196 PLNASDVANLKN
-208 LVNGLAGGE
+208 LVNGREGGE

-249 TDAHYGAWNET
+249 TDAHYGVWNET
-260 TQNRDINPL
+260 THNRDINPL
-269 FSGLDPRAISDA
+269 FSGLDPRAISNI
-281 LGAQEANLS
+281 LGAQEADLS
-290 GNAAGVNSLFTAF
+290 GNAADVNSLFTAF

-322 QIGTPGS
+322 QIGTPGT

-380 GLGGFTGKL
+380 GHGGFTGKL

-425 LPGDHRVAFREYFAG
+425 LPGDHSVTFREYFAG

-448 NQAMLPAM
+448 NKSMLPAM

-500 WERNHNFHVNALLE
+500 WERNHNFHVNGLLE
-514 AGFNGTAEELF
+514 AGFEGTAEELF

-555 GDHGFAEYNP
+555 GDHGFAGYNP

-571 SHEFAVAAYRFG
+571 SHEFATAAYRFG

-596 EGNATQV
+596 QGNATQV

-617 AFNFPKS
+617 AFILPS
-624 QLPYS
+624 GQLPYS
-629 PQPGY
+629 PKPGF
-634 EQLGAAGIIAGGV
+634 EQLGVSGIIAGGV

-703 VKEAVSFA
+703 VREAVSFA
-711 GDLTPYGS
+711 GDLTPYSS

-732 VIAQF
+732 IIEQF
-737 KKAYPDLV
+737 KQAYPDLV
-745 LEDSQIADFLAANPG
+745 LEDAQIADFLAANPG
-760 YKLVNGNTVKGI
+760 YQFVNGNTVKGI

-812 LYYLDRVEHLDLYE
+812 LYYLDRVEHLDFYD

-846 PENIFGTSQLDKPP
+846 PENIFGTSHLDNPP
-860 VIAHNNVVLNG
+860 VVANRNIVLNG
-871 GNGIDILNGGLGN
+871 GNGIDVLNGGLGD

-899 AGNDIL
+899 AGNDS
-905 NGGLGADV
+905 
-913 MVGGLGNDIYVVD
+913 
-926 NNGDVVTEG
+926 
-935 LNGGTDTVQ
+935 LNGGT
-944 TTLHNYTLTNN
+944 
-955 VENLVF
+955 
-961 TGTGAFTGRGNAIA
+961 
-975 NTITGGSG
+975 
-983 NDFLYGMGGNDTL
+983 
-996 NGGAGNDVLDG
+996 
-1007 GEGAD
+1007 GAD
-1012 NLQGGTGNDKMTG
+1012 V
-1025 GEGNDRLDGGEGA
+1025 
-1038 DLMVGGLGNDTYIV
+1038 MVGGLGNDTYIV

-1060 EGLNGGIDAVQ
+1060 EGLNGGMDVVQ
-1071 TALHNYTLTNNV
+1071 TTLNNYTLGNNV

-1089 GTGAFTGRGNAI
+1089 GTGAFTGKGNAI

-1115 GMGGN
+1115 GLGGD
-1120 DTLYGGAGND
+1120 DTLNGGAGND
-1130 ALDGGDGAD
+1130 FLDGGDGAD
-1139 NLQGGAGNDK
+1139 NLQGGTGNDNMIGGAGNDR
-1149 LTGGAGNDR
+1149 LEGGLGADSMTGGSGDDVYLVDNAMDSVTEGLNGGTDVVQTTLQNYTLGNNVETLVFAGTGAFTGRGNAIANTISGGSGNDFLYGLGGDDTLNGGAGNDTLDGGVGADNLQGGAGNDYIIGGAGNDR

-1164 DDIMTGG
+1164 ADIMSGG

-1186 RITSGFDSNPSG
+1186 RITNGFDSNPGG
-1198 GQDYLDVSLFGI
+1198 GQDYLDLSSLGI
-1210 GVANFASSVKIAG
+1210 GVANFASSVTIAG
-1223 GTGNSTVI
+1223 GSGSSTVI
-1231 TIGDPVNA
+1231 TIGNPLNG
-1239 NVITLENVNSK
+1239 NVITLENVNSN
-1250 SVNIDDFILIG
+1250 SININDFILIG

>member
-1 MKNVIKPDLKYTL
+1 MNNVKKPDLKFSLQQNAIT
-14 KQISIAQMDVDD
+14 QAFVDGV
-26 LNFNIL
+26 NVNIL
-32 SNHLVPFSMRTFDAS
+32 RQVPFAISSQDVRFS
-47 FNNLVTGQGKFGVT
+47 NLITRQDISGTT
-61 DFSFL
+61 DH
-66 RFFDSSFQAGYAGI
+66 SFQR
-80 WSVIDPPSW
+80 VFDPL
-89 IISNRTANFLS
+89 FKK
-100 AVEVNKETD
+100 VEVNKAAE
-109 PVLGISLDDVFGT
+109 PIL
-122 PTPQEVIELAPRSKA
+122 LASKK
-137 STLTQDKI
+137 SS
-145 TVHDGINTKL
+145 G
-155 KPTDPIVLARKE
+155 
-167 TSTEADD
+167 DD
-174 DDDDDDDDND
+174 DDDDDVGGGE
-184 NDNDDVGGDGAF
+184 DDVAGDGAF

-208 LVNGLAGGE
+208 LVNGREGGE

-228 GTGNNRVHLD
+228 GTGNNRTHLD

-249 TDAHYGAWNET
+249 TEAHYGAYNET
-260 TQNRDINPL
+260 THNRDINPL

-281 LGAQEANLS
+281 LGTQEANLS
-290 GNAAGVNSLFTAF
+290 SNAAGVNSLFTAF
-303 GQYFDHGLDFLGKG
+303 GQYFDHGLDFLAKG

-322 QIGTPGS
+322 QIGAPGS

-389 LEGGVDPSNPNFKL
+389 LEGGLDPSNPNFKL
-403 LPTLSEL
+403 LPTLREL

-415 NNNTLFTDSS
+415 NNNTLFTDNS
-425 LPGDHRVAFREYFAG
+425 LPGDHNVTFREYYAG

-448 NQAMLPAM
+448 NQSMLPAM
-456 TSNFMGSGFALL
+456 TSNYMGSGFALL

-500 WERNHNFHVNALLE
+500 WERNHNFHVNALLD
-514 AGFNGTAEELF
+514 AGFTGTAEELF

-555 GDHGFAEYNP
+555 GDHGFVEYNP
-565 EVDARV
+565 ETDARV

-596 EGNATQV
+596 QGNATQV

-617 AFNFPKS
+617 AFNFPKA

-647 VQPAE
+647 VQAAE

-697 ASLDPY
+697 ASRDPY

-711 GDLTPYGS
+711 GDLTPYSS

-737 KKAYPDLV
+737 KQAYPDLV
-745 LEDSQIADFLAANPG
+745 LEDSQIAGFLAANPG
-760 YKLVNGNTVKGI
+760 YQFVNGNTVKGI

-812 LYYLDRVEHLDLYE
+812 LYYIDRVENLDFYDVLE
-826 VIEEQGFAGIVA
+826 QQGFAAIVA

-860 VIAHNNVVLNG
+860 VIANNNLVLNG
-871 GNGIDILNGGLGN
+871 GNGNDILNGGVGN

-899 AGNDIL
+899 AGNDSL
-905 NGGLGADV
+905 NGGTGTDA
-913 MVGGLGNDIYVVD
+913 MAGGLGNDSYIVD
-926 NNGDVVTEG
+926 NKGDVVTEA
-935 LNGGTDTVQ
+935 LSGGTDIVQ
-944 TTLHNYTLTNN
+944 TTLNTYTLTNN

-961 TGTGAFTGRGNAIA
+961 TGTGAFTGKGNALA

-983 NDFLYGMGGNDTL
+983 NDALDGGDGADIL
-996 NGGAGNDVLDG
+996 QGGAGNDKL
-1007 GEGAD
+1007 
-1012 NLQGGTGNDKMTG
+1012 TG
-1025 GEGNDRLDGGEGA
+1025 GAGNDRLEGGAGA
-1038 DLMVGGLGNDTYIV
+1038 DTMTGGSGDDVYLV
-1052 DNNGDVVT
+1052 DNAKDVVK
-1060 EGLNGGIDAVQ
+1060 EDLNSGTDVVQ
-1071 TALHNYTLTNNV
+1071 TTLQSYTLTNNV

-1101 ANTITGGSG
+1101 ANTLTGGSG
-1110 NDFLY
+1110 NDALY

-1120 DTLYGGAGND
+1120 DQLNGGAGND
-1130 ALDGGDGAD
+1130 TLDGGDGAD

-1164 DDIMTGG
+1164 DDILTGG
-1171 AGNDTFVFSAGFGRD
+1171 TGNDTFVFSAGFGRD
-1186 RITSGFDSNPSG
+1186 RITNGFDSNPSG
-1198 GQDYLDVSLFGI
+1198 GQDYLDLSALGI
-1210 GVANFASSVKIAG
+1210 SAANFASSVTIVG
-1223 GTGNSTVI
+1223 GAGNSTLI
-1231 TIGDPVNA
+1231 TLGNPANGD
-1239 NVITLENVNSK
+1239 VITLENVKANS
-1250 SVNIDDFILIG
+1250 IDMHDFVLIG

>member
-1 MKNVIKPDLKYTL
+1 MADLRKSDLKFSL
-14 KQISIAQMDVDD
+14 LHASVAQAYVDGV
-26 LNFNIL
+26 NFNIL
-32 SNHLVPFSMRTFDAS
+32 SNRLVPFGMRTFDDS
-47 FNNLVTGQGKFGVT
+47 FSHLVTGQGKFGAT
-61 DFSFL
+61 DH
-66 RFFDSSFQAGYAGI
+66 SFQRLFDPSFKAEYAGMG
-80 WSVIDPPSW
+80 SVIDAPSW
-89 IISNRTANFLS
+89 IIRNQTANILS
-100 AVEVNKETD
+100 KVEVNKGTD
-109 PVLGISLDDVFGT
+109 PVIGTGLNSVSGT
-122 PTPQEVIELAPRSKA
+122 PPPQAAIELPSRSGP
-137 STLTQDKI
+137 STLPQQKS
-145 TVHDGINTKL
+145 TVPDGPNTL
-155 KPTDPIVLARKE
+155 LNPGDPILL
-167 TSTEADD
+167 TSTKTLADD
-174 DDDDDDDDND
+174 D
-184 NDNDDVGGDGAF
+184 DDVGGDGAF

-208 LVNGLAGGE
+208 LVNGLEGGE

-249 TDAHYGAWNET
+249 TDAHYGAYNET
-260 TQNRDINPL
+260 THNRDINPL

-281 LGAQEANLS
+281 LGTQEANLS

-389 LEGGVDPSNPNFKL
+389 LEGGLDPSNPNFKL
-403 LPTLSEL
+403 LPTLREL

-415 NNNTLFTDSS
+415 NNNTLFTDGS
-425 LPGDHRVAFREYFAG
+425 LPGDHNMTFQEYYAG

-448 NQAMLPAM
+448 NSSMLPAM

-493 LTAIHNI
+493 LTAVHNI
-500 WERNHNFHVNALLE
+500 WARNHNFHVNGLLD
-514 AGFNGTAEELF
+514 AGFVGTAEELF

-549 GGMRGE
+549 GGMRGD
-555 GDHGFAEYNP
+555 GNHGFVEYNP
-565 EVDARV
+565 DVDARV

-583 HSLIGQTLTVLDA
+583 HSMIGQTLTVLDA
-596 EGNATQV
+596 QGNATQV

-617 AFNFPKS
+617 AFNFPKA

-647 VQPAE
+647 VQAAE
-652 EVDVNIVDAVRND
+652 EVDVNLVDAVRND

-688 MNQIRADLM
+688 MNQIRADLL
-697 ASLDPY
+697 ASRDPY
-703 VKEAVSFA
+703 VKEAVRFA
-711 GDLTPYGS
+711 GDLTPYSS

-737 KKAYPDLV
+737 KQAYPDLV

-760 YKLVNGNTVKGI
+760 YQFVNGNTVKGI

-812 LYYLDRVEHLDLYE
+812 LYYIDRVEHLDFYDVL
-826 VIEEQGFAGIVA
+826 EEQGFAAIVA

-860 VIAHNNVVLNG
+860 VVVNNNLVLNG
-871 GNGIDILNGGLGN
+871 GNGNDILNGGIGH

-899 AGNDIL
+899 AGNDSL
-905 NGGLGADV
+905 N
-913 MVGGLGNDIYVVD
+913 
-926 NNGDVVTEG
+926 
-935 LNGGTDTVQ
+935 
-944 TTLHNYTLTNN
+944 
-955 VENLVF
+955 
-961 TGTGAFTGRGNAIA
+961 
-975 NTITGGSG
+975 GGSG
-983 NDFLYGMGGNDTL
+983 ND
-996 NGGAGNDVLDG
+996 
-1007 GEGAD
+1007 
-1012 NLQGGTGNDKMTG
+1012 
-1025 GEGNDRLDGGEGA
+1025 
-1038 DLMVGGLGNDTYIV
+1038 
-1052 DNNGDVVT
+1052 
-1060 EGLNGGIDAVQ
+1060 
-1071 TALHNYTLTNNV
+1071 
-1083 ETLVFT
+1083 
-1089 GTGAFTGRGNAI
+1089 
-1101 ANTITGGSG
+1101 S
-1110 NDFLY
+1110 
-1115 GMGGN
+1115 
-1120 DTLYGGAGND
+1120 
-1130 ALDGGDGAD
+1130 LDGGDGAD

-1164 DDIMTGG
+1164 ADTMTGG
-1171 AGNDTFVFSAGFGRD
+1171 SGNDVYLVDNAKDIVKEDLNSGTDVVQTTLLNYTLTNNVETLVFTGTGTFTGRGNAIANTLTGGSGNDALYGMGGNDQLNGGAGNDALDGGDGADTLQGGAGNDKLTGGAGNDRLEGGQGDDILTGGTGNDTFVFSAGFGRD
-1186 RITSGFDSNPSG
+1186 RITNGFDSNPSG
-1198 GQDYLDVSLFGI
+1198 GQDYLDLSSLGI
-1210 GVANFASSVKIAG
+1210 SVANFASSVTIAG
-1223 GTGNSTVI
+1223 GAGNSTLI
-1231 TIGDPVNA
+1231 TLGNPANG
-1239 NVITLENVNSK
+1239 NVITLENVKANS
-1250 SVNIDDFILIG
+1250 IDMNDFVLIG

>member
-1 MKNVIKPDLKYTL
+1 MKNVKKPDLKYIL
-14 KQISIAQMDVDD
+14 NPISPAQTDVDD
-26 LNFNIL
+26 LNVTLL
-32 SNHLVPFSMRTFDAS
+32 SNRQVPFSMRPFDTS
-47 FNNLVTGQGKFGVT
+47 FNYLFTGH
-61 DFSFL
+61 
-66 RFFDSSFQAGYAGI
+66 
-80 WSVIDPPSW
+80 
-89 IISNRTANFLS
+89 
-100 AVEVNKETD
+100 NK
-109 PVLGISLDDVFGT
+109 PGT
-122 PTPQEVIELAPRSKA
+122 Q
-137 STLTQDKI
+137 TQDKS
-145 TVHDGINTKL
+145 TVSDGITTLLN
-155 KPTDPIVLARKE
+155 PGDPILLASKKASR
-167 TSTEADD
+167 DD
-174 DDDDDDDDND
+174 DDDDDDDDTSGGGGD
-184 NDNDDVGGDGAF
+184 DDVGGDGAF
-196 PLTASDVANLKN
+196 TLTASDVANLKN
-208 LVNGLAGGE
+208 LVNGREGGE

-228 GTGNNRVHLD
+228 GTGNNRVHLN

-249 TDAHYGAWNET
+249 TDAHYGAYNET
-260 TQNRDINPL
+260 THNRDINPL

-322 QIGTPGS
+322 QIGAPGS
-329 VPNPADLTRGT
+329 VPNPADLTRGS

-369 ELVGQFLREGD
+369 ELVGQFLREGN

-389 LEGGVDPSNPNFKL
+389 LEGGLDPSNPNFKL
-403 LPTLSEL
+403 LPTLREL

-415 NNNTLFTDSS
+415 NNNTLFADNS
-425 LPGDHRVAFREYFAG
+425 LPGDHNVTFQEYYAG
-440 LVDSNGVI
+440 LVNSNGVI
-448 NQAMLPAM
+448 NQSMLPAM

-493 LTAIHNI
+493 LTAVHNI
-500 WERNHNFHVNALLE
+500 WARNHNFHINGLLD
-514 AGFNGTAEELF
+514 AGFVGTAEELF

-549 GGMRGE
+549 GGMRGD
-555 GDHGFAEYNP
+555 GDHGFVEYNP
-565 EVDARV
+565 DTDARV

-617 AFNFPKS
+617 AFNFPPS

-629 PQPGY
+629 PKPGY

-697 ASLDPY
+697 ASRDPY

-711 GDLTPYGS
+711 GDLTPYSS
-719 WEDFQARNNLSDT
+719 WEDFQARNTLSDT

-745 LEDSQIADFLAANPG
+745 LEDAQIAGFLAANPG
-760 YKLVNGNTVKGI
+760 YQLINGNTVKGI

-812 LYYLDRVEHLDLYE
+812 LYYIDRVEHLDLYD
-826 VIEEQGFAGIVA
+826 ILEEQGFAAIVA

-913 MVGGLGNDIYVVD
+913 MVGGLGNDTYIVD
-926 NNGDVVTEG
+926 NNSDVVTES
-935 LNGGTDTVQ
+935 LNGGTDVVQ
-944 TTLHNYTLTNN
+944 TLLHSYTLTNN

-961 TGTGAFTGRGNAIA
+961 TGTGAFTGKGNALA
-975 NTITGGSG
+975 NTLTGGSG
-983 NDFLYGMGGNDTL
+983 IDFLYGLGGDDTL

-1007 GEGAD
+1007 GDGAD

-1025 GEGNDRLDGGEGA
+1025 GAGNDRLDGGQGA

-1052 DNNGDVVT
+1052 DNSGDVVT
-1060 EGLNGGIDAVQ
+1060 EGLNDGTDVVQ
-1071 TALHNYTLTNNV
+1071 TTLLNYTLSNNV
-1083 ETLVFT
+1083 ENLVFT
-1089 GTGAFTGRGNAI
+1089 GTGAFTGKGNAI
-1101 ANTITGGSG
+1101 ANTLTGGSG
-1110 NDFLY
+1110 NDTLS

-1130 ALDGGDGAD
+1130 TLDGGDGAD

-1164 DDIMTGG
+1164 DDILTGG

-1198 GQDYLDVSLFGI
+1198 GQDYLDLSSLGI
-1210 GVANFASSVKIAG
+1210 SVANFASNITIAG
-1223 GTGNSTVI
+1223 GAGNSTLI
-1231 TIGDPVNA
+1231 TFGNPANG
-1239 NVITLENVNSK
+1239 NVITLENVKSNS
-1250 SVNIDDFILIG
+1250 IDMHDFVLIG

>member
-174 DDDDDDDDND
+174 DDDDNDND

-208 LVNGLAGGE
+208 LVNGLEGGE

-340 VDSIDA
+340 VNSIDA

-913 MVGGLGNDIYVVD
+913 MVGGAGNDIYVVD

-1025 GEGNDRLDGGEGA
+1025 GAGNDRLDGGEGA
-1038 DLMVGGLGNDTYIV
+1038 DVMVGGLGNDTYIV

-1060 EGLNGGIDAVQ
+1060 EGLNGGTDAVQ
-1071 TALHNYTLTNNV
+1071 TTLHNYTLTNNV
-1083 ETLVFT
+1083 ENLVFT

-1239 NVITLENVNSK
+1239 NVITLENVNFK

>member
-1 MKNVIKPDLKYTL
+1 MKMKNVIKPDLKYTL

-184 NDNDDVGGDGAF
+184 NDNDDIGGDGAF

-208 LVNGLAGGE
+208 LVNGLEGGE

-322 QIGTPGS
+322 QIGAPGS

-389 LEGGVDPSNPNFKL
+389 LEGGLDPSNPNFKL

-913 MVGGLGNDIYVVD
+913 MVGGAGNDIYVVD
-926 NNGDVVTEG
+926 NNSDVVTEG

-983 NDFLYGMGGNDTL
+983 NDFLYGMGGN
-996 NGGAGNDVLDG
+996 N
-1007 GEGAD
+1007 
-1012 NLQGGTGNDKMTG
+1012 
-1025 GEGNDRLDGGEGA
+1025 
-1038 DLMVGGLGNDTYIV
+1038 
-1052 DNNGDVVT
+1052 
-1060 EGLNGGIDAVQ
+1060 
-1071 TALHNYTLTNNV
+1071 
-1083 ETLVFT
+1083 
-1089 GTGAFTGRGNAI
+1089 
-1101 ANTITGGSG
+1101 
-1110 NDFLY
+1110 
-1115 GMGGN
+1115 
-1120 DTLYGGAGND
+1120 TLYGGAGND

>member
-1 MKNVIKPDLKYTL
+1 MPFIIITERNENEECHKPDLKYTL
-14 KQISIAQMDVDD
+14 KQISIAQTDVDD

-32 SNHLVPFSMRTFDAS
+32 SNRLVPFSMRNFDAS
-47 FNNLVTGQGKFGVT
+47 FNNLVTGQGKFGAT

-155 KPTDPIVLARKE
+155 KSTDPIVLARKE

-174 DDDDDDDDND
+174 D
-184 NDNDDVGGDGAF
+184 DNDDVGGDGAF

-208 LVNGLAGGE
+208 LVNGLEGGE

-322 QIGTPGS
+322 QIGAPGS

-425 LPGDHRVAFREYFAG
+425 LPGDHRVSFREYFAG

-812 LYYLDRVEHLDLYE
+812 LYYPDRVEHLDLYE

-846 PENIFGTSQLDKPP
+846 PENIFGTSQLDQPP

-913 MVGGLGNDIYVVD
+913 MVGGVGNDIYIVD

-935 LNGGTDTVQ
+935 LNGGTDAVQ
-944 TTLHNYTLTNN
+944 TT
-955 VENLVF
+955 
-961 TGTGAFTGRGNAIA
+961 
-975 NTITGGSG
+975 
-983 NDFLYGMGGNDTL
+983 
-996 NGGAGNDVLDG
+996 
-1007 GEGAD
+1007 
-1012 NLQGGTGNDKMTG
+1012 
-1025 GEGNDRLDGGEGA
+1025 
-1038 DLMVGGLGNDTYIV
+1038 
-1052 DNNGDVVT
+1052 
-1060 EGLNGGIDAVQ
+1060 
-1071 TALHNYTLTNNV
+1071 LHNYTLTNNV

-1120 DTLYGGAGND
+1120 NTLYGGAGND

-1186 RITSGFDSNPSG
+1186 RITSGFDNNPSG

>member
-1 MKNVIKPDLKYTL
+1 MADLRKSDLKFSL
-14 KQISIAQMDVDD
+14 LHASVAQAYVDGV
-26 LNFNIL
+26 NFNIL
-32 SNHLVPFSMRTFDAS
+32 SNRLAPFGMRTFDDS
-47 FNNLVTGQGKFGVT
+47 FSHLVTGQGKFGAT
-61 DFSFL
+61 DY
-66 RFFDSSFQAGYAGI
+66 SFQRLFDPSFKAEYAGPG
-80 WSVIDPPSW
+80 SVIDAPSW
-89 IISNRTANFLS
+89 IIRNQTANILS
-100 AVEVNKETD
+100 KVEVNKGTD
-109 PVLGISLDDVFGT
+109 PVIGTGLNSVSGT
-122 PTPQEVIELAPRSKA
+122 PPPQAAIELASRSGPSTLPQQKSTVPDGPNPLLNPGDPILLA
-137 STLTQDKI
+137 STKTL
-145 TVHDGINTKL
+145 
-155 KPTDPIVLARKE
+155 
-167 TSTEADD
+167 ADD
-174 DDDDDDDDND
+174 D
-184 NDNDDVGGDGAF
+184 DDVGGDGAF

-208 LVNGLAGGE
+208 LVNGLEGGE

-249 TDAHYGAWNET
+249 TDAHYGAYNET
-260 TQNRDINPL
+260 THNRDINPL

-281 LGAQEANLS
+281 LGTQEANLS

-389 LEGGVDPSNPNFKL
+389 LEGGLDPSNPNFKL
-403 LPTLSEL
+403 LPTLREL

-415 NNNTLFTDSS
+415 NNNTLFTDGS
-425 LPGDHRVAFREYFAG
+425 LPGDHNVTFQEYYAG

-448 NQAMLPAM
+448 NSSMLPAM

-493 LTAIHNI
+493 LTAVHNI
-500 WERNHNFHVNALLE
+500 WARNHNFHVNGLLD
-514 AGFNGTAEELF
+514 AGFVGTAEELF

-549 GGMRGE
+549 GGMRGD
-555 GDHGFAEYNP
+555 GNHGFVEYNP
-565 EVDARV
+565 DVDARV

-583 HSLIGQTLTVLDA
+583 HSMIGQTLTVLDA
-596 EGNATQV
+596 QGNATQV

-617 AFNFPKS
+617 AFNFPKA

-634 EQLGAAGIIAGGV
+634 EQLGASGIIAGGV
-647 VQPAE
+647 VQAAE
-652 EVDVNIVDAVRND
+652 EVDVNLVDAVRND

-688 MNQIRADLM
+688 MNQIRADLL
-697 ASLDPY
+697 ASRDPY

-711 GDLTPYGS
+711 GDLTPYSS

-737 KKAYPDLV
+737 KQAYPDLV

-760 YKLVNGNTVKGI
+760 YQFVNGNTVKGI

-812 LYYLDRVEHLDLYE
+812 LYYIDRVEHLDFYDVL
-826 VIEEQGFAGIVA
+826 EEQGFAAIVA

-860 VIAHNNVVLNG
+860 VVVNNNLVLNG
-871 GNGIDILNGGLGN
+871 GNGNDILNGGIGH

-899 AGNDIL
+899 AGNDSL
-905 NGGLGADV
+905 N
-913 MVGGLGNDIYVVD
+913 
-926 NNGDVVTEG
+926 
-935 LNGGTDTVQ
+935 
-944 TTLHNYTLTNN
+944 
-955 VENLVF
+955 
-961 TGTGAFTGRGNAIA
+961 
-975 NTITGGSG
+975 GGSG
-983 NDFLYGMGGNDTL
+983 ND
-996 NGGAGNDVLDG
+996 
-1007 GEGAD
+1007 
-1012 NLQGGTGNDKMTG
+1012 
-1025 GEGNDRLDGGEGA
+1025 
-1038 DLMVGGLGNDTYIV
+1038 
-1052 DNNGDVVT
+1052 
-1060 EGLNGGIDAVQ
+1060 
-1071 TALHNYTLTNNV
+1071 
-1083 ETLVFT
+1083 
-1089 GTGAFTGRGNAI
+1089 
-1101 ANTITGGSG
+1101 S
-1110 NDFLY
+1110 
-1115 GMGGN
+1115 
-1120 DTLYGGAGND
+1120 
-1130 ALDGGDGAD
+1130 LDGGDGAD

-1164 DDIMTGG
+1164 ADTMTGG
-1171 AGNDTFVFSAGFGRD
+1171 SGNDVYLVDNAKDIVKEDLNSGTDVVQTTLLNYTLTNNVETLVFTGTGTFTGRGNAIANTLTGGSGNDALYGMGGNDQLNGGAGNDALDGGDGADTLQGGAGNDKLTGGAGNDRLEGGQGDDILTGGTGNDTFVFSAGFGRD
-1186 RITSGFDSNPSG
+1186 RITNGFDSNPSG
-1198 GQDYLDVSLFGI
+1198 GQDYLDLSSLGI
-1210 GVANFASSVKIAG
+1210 SVANFASSVTIAG
-1223 GTGNSTVI
+1223 GAGNSTLI
-1231 TIGDPVNA
+1231 TLGNPANG
-1239 NVITLENVNSK
+1239 NVITLENVKANS
-1250 SVNIDDFILIG
+1250 IDMNDFVLIG

>member
-14 KQISIAQMDVDD
+14 KQVSIAQTDVDD

-32 SNHLVPFSMRTFDAS
+32 SNRLVPFSMRTFDAS
-47 FNNLVTGQGKFGVT
+47 FNNLVTGQGKFGAT

-109 PVLGISLDDVFGT
+109 PVLSIGLDDVFGS
-122 PTPQEVIELAPRSKA
+122 PTPQEVIELAPRTKA

-155 KPTDPIVLARKE
+155 KPTDPILLARKE

-174 DDDDDDDDND
+174 DDDDD
-184 NDNDDVGGDGAF
+184 DDVGGDGAF

-208 LVNGLAGGE
+208 LVNGLEGGE

-322 QIGTPGS
+322 QIGAPGS

-340 VDSIDA
+340 VNSIDA

-389 LEGGVDPSNPNFKL
+389 LEGGLDPSNPNFKL

-425 LPGDHRVAFREYFAG
+425 LPGDHRVSFREYFAG

-514 AGFNGTAEELF
+514 AGFDGTAEELF

-711 GDLTPYGS
+711 GDLTPYSS

-745 LEDSQIADFLAANPG
+745 LEDTQIADFLAANPG

-871 GNGIDILNGGLGN
+871 GNDIDILNGGLGN

-913 MVGGLGNDIYVVD
+913 MVGGAGNDIYAVD

-955 VENLVF
+955 VESLVF

-975 NTITGGSG
+975 NTITGGNG

-1052 DNNGDVVT
+1052 DNNGDIVT
-1060 EGLNGGIDAVQ
+1060 EGLNGGTDAVQ
-1071 TALHNYTLTNNV
+1071 ITLHNYTLTNNV